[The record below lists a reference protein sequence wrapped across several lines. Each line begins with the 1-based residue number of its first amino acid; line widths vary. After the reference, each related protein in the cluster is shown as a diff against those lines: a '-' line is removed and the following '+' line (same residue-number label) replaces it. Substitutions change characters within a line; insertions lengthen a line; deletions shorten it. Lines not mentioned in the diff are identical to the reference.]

1 MKKIMIVIG
10 LLVILGIVGAI
21 LIIGGKDKKF
31 NAYGIVTKVVSNTE
45 VEIKED
51 NKIIG
56 KAVIK
61 LPIFDEGDKLEV
73 AGLKKDYLV
82 IDKVTYLNN
91 DNNKQTLINN
101 INNDLNLNGYKNNIN
116 IVTKKNNEE
125 GPAVTKT
132 KLLPLIVEKQEY
144 DLNISAED
152 LFPNIGYTYNANSD
166 IYYEFTSSDKFIVKE
181 VKAIYDDKEE
191 KLEYEFKDEI
201 LTFKNVGK
209 VIYSVIIEY
218 SNGDIIN
225 YFFI

>member
-1 MKKIMIVIG
+1 MNKIMITIG

-51 NKIIG
+51 NKIVG

-91 DNNKQTLINN
+91 DNNKQVLINN
-101 INNDLNLNGYKNNIN
+101 INNDLNLNGYKNSIN
-116 IVTKKNNEE
+116 IVSKKNNEE
-125 GPAVTKT
+125 GFPAMQV
-132 KLLPLIVEKQEY
+132 KLLPIIVEKQEY
-144 DLNISAED
+144 DLNISVED

-166 IYYEFTSSDKFIVKE
+166 SYYEFTSLDKFMVKD
-181 VKAIYDDKEE
+181 VKAIYDDKQE

-209 VIYSVIIEY
+209 VIYSVIVEY

-225 YFFI
+225 YYFI